1 MQRYVNAEDGCKSLT
16 QLRALVPLSCKGWSV
31 RPGGRRPSHRS
42 GHRPPWAA
50 DHPRPSTN
58 AEHHAAHSHEP
69 RHQADSSCLSAS
81 RSRAARSATDAG
93 PNAAARSA
101 HRCPS
106 ASSPRRA

>member
-1 MQRYVNAEDGCKSLT
+1 MQIAYPAAGARAA
-16 QLRALVPLSCKGWSV
+16 QLQAVVPLGGGA
-31 RPGGRRPSHRS
+31 RPTEAAPRS
-42 GHRPPWAA
+42 AGLRT
-50 DHPRPSTN
+50 HPRPSTN